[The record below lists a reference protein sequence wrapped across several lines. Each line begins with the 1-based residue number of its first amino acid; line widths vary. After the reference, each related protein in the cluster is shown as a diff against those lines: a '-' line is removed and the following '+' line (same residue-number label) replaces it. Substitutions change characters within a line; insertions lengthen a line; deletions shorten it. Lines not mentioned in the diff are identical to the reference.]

1 MTMQNPQA
9 RQFRQ
14 RPRPTHMWDPQR
26 GVVPMDPNAPNKFVP
41 PPPPE
46 VVEAY
51 MRGMARRQ
59 NVDTDMGQ
67 PGFPSSRANPIGAS
81 GLRHSERGFEGG
93 RPIAPSFRPD
103 PGYHPG
109 DPGRDIRG
117 FNPDRSTNPIPM
129 GSDRGQQMS
138 DQELRHFWPT
148 MPAMPIPTN
157 TGRPNRIQRY

>member
-14 RPRPTHMWDPQR
+14 SPRPTHMWDPQR
-26 GVVPMDPNAPNKFVP
+26 GVVPMDPNAPAKFVP

-67 PGFPSSRANPIGAS
+67 PGFPSRQANPIELAQLQS
-81 GLRHSERGFEGG
+81 GG
-93 RPIAPSFRPD
+93 RSGGYGSIGLSYPPS
-103 PGYHPG
+103 PGSVPMPQMLG
-109 DPGRDIRG
+109 DMVGKSGMD
-117 FNPDRSTNPIPM
+117 N
-129 GSDRGQQMS
+129 
-138 DQELRHFWPT
+138 ELRHFWPR
-148 MPAMPIPTN
+148 PPEPLAPN
-157 TGRPNRIQRY
+157 THTPENYGYRTQRY

>member
-14 RPRPTHMWDPQR
+14 SPRPTHMWDPQR

-59 NVDTDMGQ
+59 GIARDVTDNPMGM
-67 PGFPSSRANPIGAS
+67 
-81 GLRHSERGFEGG
+81 
-93 RPIAPSFRPD
+93 
-103 PGYHPG
+103 
-109 DPGRDIRG
+109 
-117 FNPDRSTNPIPM
+117 PIPNSRSIGM
-129 GSDRGQQMS
+129 RDPRTGLPMQIQAAGPQGLDNEM
-138 DQELRHFWPT
+138 RHFWPHPES
-148 MPAMPIPTN
+148 MPMPIPTRGWQDPRLREQPGM
-157 TGRPNRIQRY
+157 GRY

>member
-14 RPRPTHMWDPQR
+14 SPRPTHMWDPQR
-26 GVVPMDPNAPNKFVP
+26 GVVPMDPNAPAKFVP

-67 PGFPSSRANPIGAS
+67 PGFPSSRANPIDLAQLLS
-81 GLRHSERGFEGG
+81 GG
-93 RPIAPSFRPD
+93 RLGKHGSVGLSYAPSSGGTPMPRML
-103 PGYHPG
+103 G
-109 DPGRDIRG
+109 DMVGKSGMD
-117 FNPDRSTNPIPM
+117 N
-129 GSDRGQQMS
+129 
-138 DQELRHFWPT
+138 ELRHFWPRPPEPP
-148 MPAMPIPTN
+148 MPNTQIPEN
-157 TGRPNRIQRY
+157 YGYGRQRY

>member
-14 RPRPTHMWDPQR
+14 SPRPTHMWDPQR

-59 NVDTDMGQ
+59 GIARDVTDNPMGM
-67 PGFPSSRANPIGAS
+67 
-81 GLRHSERGFEGG
+81 
-93 RPIAPSFRPD
+93 
-103 PGYHPG
+103 
-109 DPGRDIRG
+109 
-117 FNPDRSTNPIPM
+117 PIPNSRSIGM
-129 GSDRGQQMS
+129 RDPRTGLPMQIQAAGPQGLDNEM
-138 DQELRHFWPT
+138 RHFWPHPES
-148 MPAMPIPTN
+148 MPMPIPTRGWQDN
-157 TGRPNRIQRY
+157 VYMNRPGMGRY